1 MISNHKL
8 SISFHGAAG
17 EVTGSRHLLEVN
29 GRSLLLDCGMFQGHR
44 SDADSK
50 NRTFRFPP
58 ASVDAVLLSHAHV
71 DHCGLLPLLYRN
83 GCGAPLY
90 ATPATAEITAIML
103 GDCARLQEGDA
114 QFYNKIHAAEG
125 LTIEPL
131 YTEEDANIALARLRP
146 VACNAGFA
154 PIPGVSAKFLNAGH
168 VMGSAMSQLD
178 INGPAGPRRLLYT
191 GDLGRPETLLME
203 APAPPQGV
211 DYLVIESTY
220 GDRLHEPLG
229 DAEGKLAGVI
239 KRAVKENGEII
250 IPSFALERAQEII
263 FIIDK
268 LRRSKNAPDIPMYVD
283 SPMTVSLTEIFNK
296 HRGDFCFDEKF
307 RDYARADGDPF
318 GFDYIRYLRTRE
330 ESQTLNDKPGP
341 MLIISASGMCEGGRV
356 LHHLRNN
363 IEKENTTV
371 LLVGYQAEGTLGRRL
386 QDGSPKVKIFGLKH
400 EVWARVE
407 TMHSFSSHADRAD
420 LLAFI
425 KAMKPAPKKIFLAH
439 GDPKARE
446 ALSAALS
453 ADGING
459 VVCPQLGETFALD

>member
-1 MISNHKL
+1 MTTDNKL
-8 SISFHGAAG
+8 TISFHGAAG

-29 GRSLLLDCGMFQGHR
+29 GKSLLLDCGMFQGHR

-58 ASVDAVLLSHAHV
+58 ASVDAVMLSHAHV

-83 GCGAPLY
+83 GCDAPLY

-103 GDCARLQEGDA
+103 ADSARLQEGDA

-131 YTEEDANIALARLRP
+131 YTEEDADKALSHLRP
-146 VACNAGFA
+146 IECNAEFA
-154 PIPGVSAKFLNAGH
+154 PIPGVSARFLNAGH

-178 INGPAGPRRLLYT
+178 IDGPAGRRRLLYT

-203 APAPPQGV
+203 APVPPEGV
-211 DYLVIESTY
+211 DCLVIESTY

-229 DAEGKLAGVI
+229 DAEDKLADAI
-239 KRAVKENGEII
+239 RRAVKENGKII
-250 IPSFALERAQEII
+250 IPSFALERSQEII
-263 FIIDK
+263 FILDK
-268 LRRSKNAPDIPMYVD
+268 LRRSKGAPDIPVYVD
-283 SPMTVSLTEIFNK
+283 SPMTTSLTEIFNK
-296 HRGDFCFDEKF
+296 HREDFCFDEKF

-318 GFDYIRYLRTRE
+318 GFDYIRYLRSKE
-330 ESQTLNDKPGP
+330 ESQTLNYKPGP
-341 MLIISASGMCEGGRV
+341 MIIISASGMCEGGRV

-386 QDGSPKVKIFGLKH
+386 QDGAAKVRIFGLEH
-400 EVWARVE
+400 EVWANVE
-407 TMHSFSSHADRAD
+407 TLHSFSSHADKND

-425 KAMKPAPKKIFLAH
+425 KAMKPAPKKIFLVH
-439 GDPKARE
+439 GDDEARG
-446 ALSAALS
+446 ALSAKL
-453 ADGING
+453 GEEGFKN
-459 VVCPQLGETFALD
+459 VFCPQMGETFNLA